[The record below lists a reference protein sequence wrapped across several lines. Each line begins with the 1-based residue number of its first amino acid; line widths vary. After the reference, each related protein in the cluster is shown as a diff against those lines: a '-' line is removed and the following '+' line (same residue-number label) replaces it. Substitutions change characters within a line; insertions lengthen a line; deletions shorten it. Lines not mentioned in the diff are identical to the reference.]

1 MLKPEYFQGKEER
14 ILSLYQKLED
24 FILKDTTRC
33 LLGAGEMTST
43 ADRLIYKLQMMGESR
58 EEIQRKLSEM
68 TGLTREEL
76 RAILQDAVLTS
87 WEDDASTLRQLGV
100 ELSNPLEN
108 AVVIRAMDAE
118 YKKSLGELTNL
129 TRTTMEQSQI
139 DLINMLD
146 EADMRVASGV
156 QSYSAAVCDILDR
169 YAGKGIE
176 VSYPTGTKRT
186 LEAAVRCCVVTS
198 MNQTAAQV
206 TNQYIVEAQSEY
218 VLVSAHLGA
227 RTQPKGQPA
236 LAGHDNWQGRVYR
249 IVGSEPE
256 YPNLLESTGY
266 DIEPGTGVG
275 KVVNPLGLHGYN
287 CRHSHK
293 PWDIRLRNPYVDEN
307 GNLKI
312 NTEENKK
319 QYELMQ
325 KQRAM
330 ERNIR
335 KTKRLLTVKQE
346 QIDSVA
352 ETDVKSILQDD
363 YDKLAADLAR
373 QNQAYNDFCKENNLQ
388 PQYDRLKTADFGRK
402 QEKAARDAVNN
413 KDAIKDFRDTR
424 KEYDEQAQRLSRL
437 EKESN
442 SLFDEY
448 NNAANSRDAARLEK
462 AYNTKYG
469 EVESFRQIVKDLK
482 ATLSGKEAKAV
493 RQIEKNLSIK
503 MGVSVDKVNMKGL
516 PYDSANMI
524 FEGYKKVLNKYPEL
538 RGHLTSFTYTDIQ
551 KGNAYAG
558 CIAMTGKISTYKPF
572 SDFSKLKQSY
582 AHDVATGFH
591 PLGTDHN
598 SIIVHELGHALD
610 GYMTKKGLYGGKVI
624 NGGNIRSAVGVQKE
638 VLARLGYVAP
648 SGAELKKQGYTFS
661 QINDII
667 IKDKEDFIT
676 QQVSRYACGKN
687 IDGTKYTDFPENEFF
702 AECFAEYLM
711 SDNPRRAAQIFG
723 QIIDDALGH

>member
-1 MLKPEYFQGKEER
+1 MLPPDYFTHKEDRLLE
-14 ILSLYQKLED
+14 LYRQLED
-24 FILKDTTRC
+24 FILKDITRR
-33 LLGAGEMTST
+33 LLSAGEMTST

-58 EEIQRKLSEM
+58 EEIQKRLSEM
-68 TGLTREEL
+68 TGLAREEL

-87 WEDDASTLRQLGV
+87 WKNDASTLRELGV

-108 AVVIRAMDAE
+108 AAVIRVMDAE

-129 TRTTMEQSQI
+129 TRTTMEQSQR

-206 TNQYIVEAQSEY
+206 TNQYIVEAQCEY

-227 RTQPKGQPA
+227 RTQPKGQPP

-266 DIEPGTGVG
+266 DIEPDTGIG

-312 NTEENKK
+312 DSEENKK
-319 QYELMQ
+319 LYELQQ

-352 ETDVKSILQDD
+352 ETDVKSILQND
-363 YDKLAADLAR
+363 YDKIAFDLTE
-373 QNQAYNDFCKENNLQ
+373 QNKAYNRFCADNNLQ
-388 PQYDRLKTADFGRK
+388 PQYDRIKVADFGRK
-402 QEKAARDAVNN
+402 QTKAANN
-413 KDAIKDFRDTR
+413 AAERYKDAITLKNTAGQSIISVKRTNTTAMPNSITQRINAKGGIDRNYYGNDGR
-424 KEYDEQAQRLSRL
+424 QILQISNNGHNHKKEEALGIHGEHAHDYVWDSDGNLSRSEAREL
-437 EKESN
+437 TEQER
-442 SLFDEY
+442 
-448 NNAANSRDAARLEK
+448 RD
-462 AYNTKYG
+462 N
-469 EVESFRQIVKDLK
+469 D
-482 ATLSGKEAKAV
+482 
-493 RQIEKNLSIK
+493 
-503 MGVSVDKVNMKGL
+503 
-516 PYDSANMI
+516 
-524 FEGYKKVLNKYPEL
+524 
-538 RGHLTSFTYTDIQ
+538 
-551 KGNAYAG
+551 
-558 CIAMTGKISTYKPF
+558 
-572 SDFSKLKQSY
+572 DFL
-582 AHDVATGFH
+582 
-591 PLGTDHN
+591 
-598 SIIVHELGHALD
+598 
-610 GYMTKKGLYGGKVI
+610 
-624 NGGNIRSAVGVQKE
+624 
-638 VLARLGYVAP
+638 
-648 SGAELKKQGYTFS
+648 
-661 QINDII
+661 
-667 IKDKEDFIT
+667 
-676 QQVSRYACGKN
+676 
-687 IDGTKYTDFPENEFF
+687 
-702 AECFAEYLM
+702 
-711 SDNPRRAAQIFG
+711 
-723 QIIDDALGH
+723 